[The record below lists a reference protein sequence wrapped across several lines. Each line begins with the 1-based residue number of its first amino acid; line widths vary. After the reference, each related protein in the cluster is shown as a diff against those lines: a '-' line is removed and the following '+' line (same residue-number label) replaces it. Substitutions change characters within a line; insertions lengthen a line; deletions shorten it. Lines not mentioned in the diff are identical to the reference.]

1 MGAQFGGAAPPRSF
15 AAQRGGPTPHTSKKL
30 MMGASAAASSF
41 GGFGAGAAVPEAE
54 ACFSFGASAP
64 QSSLSPQSARGGF
77 HGGEG
82 GGNKMAASNST
93 DQVRSSTVPP
103 NLAKHPHLQVAGW
116 EEVTSCQ
123 SADGSFPPS
132 PTLTAL
138 LHLANNTVEW
148 NTCLVVAWLEERRS
162 TYKEGWGLVTE
173 KALKWLNAGG
183 HLPALLD
190 AAKMVV
196 RAERCSQG
204 HPLTQTARQ
213 AGELW
218 HCDAV
223 GGCAHAAKQDGD
235 HPGVAS
241 WRCSEDMRVKPGGGC
256 NYDICGACRMSG

>member
-1 MGAQFGGAAPPRSF
+1 
-15 AAQRGGPTPHTSKKL
+15 
-30 MMGASAAASSF
+30 MMT
-41 GGFGAGAAVPEAE
+41 
-54 ACFSFGASAP
+54 
-64 QSSLSPQSARGGF
+64 
-77 HGGEG
+77 
-82 GGNKMAASNST
+82 ASNST

-103 NLAKHPHLQVAGW
+103 NLANHPHLQVAGW

-196 RAERCSQG
+196 RGERCSQG
-204 HPLTQTARQ
+204 HPLTQSARQ

>member
-1 MGAQFGGAAPPRSF
+1 
-15 AAQRGGPTPHTSKKL
+15 
-30 MMGASAAASSF
+30 
-41 GGFGAGAAVPEAE
+41 
-54 ACFSFGASAP
+54 
-64 QSSLSPQSARGGF
+64 
-77 HGGEG
+77 
-82 GGNKMAASNST
+82 MAASNST
-93 DQVRSSTVPP
+93 DQVRSSTMPP
-103 NLAKHPHLQVAGW
+103 NLANHPHLQVTGW

-138 LHLANNTVEW
+138 LHLAHNTVEW

-162 TYKEGWGLVTE
+162 THKEGWGLVTE

-196 RAERCSQG
+196 RGERCSQG
-204 HPLTQTARQ
+204 HPLTQTAGQ

-223 GGCAHAAKQDGD
+223 GGCANGLDGD
-235 HPGVAS
+235 HLGVAS

>member
-1 MGAQFGGAAPPRSF
+1 MNYSFGGSGADPQSFGAPPPPGLMCARSS
-15 AAQRGGPTPHTSKKL
+15 T
-30 MMGASAAASSF
+30 SF
-41 GGFGAGAAVPEAE
+41 GGFGAAAVPQAH
-54 ACFSFGASAP
+54 FSMPQATSQMCAFGASAP
-64 QSSLSPQSARGGF
+64 PPPQLRSMSSPMNLW
-77 HGGEG
+77 GGEKEERRSCSKKIG
-82 GGNKMAASNST
+82 ASASFST
-93 DQVRSSTVPP
+93 EVDSTV
-103 NLAKHPHLQVAGW
+103 QVAW
-116 EEVTSCQ
+116 EDVTFCR

-138 LHLANNTVEW
+138 LHLAHNTVEW

-162 TYKEGWGLVTE
+162 THVEGWGLVTE

-190 AAKMVV
+190 AARMVV
-196 RAERCSQG
+196 RGERCTQG

-218 HCDAV
+218 HCDSV

-256 NYDICGACRMSG
+256 NYDICEMCKT